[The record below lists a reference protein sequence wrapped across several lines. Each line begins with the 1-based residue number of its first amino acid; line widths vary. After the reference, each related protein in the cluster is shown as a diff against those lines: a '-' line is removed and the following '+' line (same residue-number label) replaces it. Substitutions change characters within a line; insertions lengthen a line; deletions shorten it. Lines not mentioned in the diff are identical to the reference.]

1 MLLLIPYFIL
11 VISLC
16 YIYGFIP
23 FIMLKKTLPSNPIT
37 PVLVGFAFL
46 GILSQW
52 FLLGGA
58 INLFVLQVLL
68 IGAVAAIWRYR
79 SYYQSHS
86 TNILKWISSMP
97 SKQRA
102 VLLTMLCIILYQSA
116 LPTKIND
123 MGAYYLQTLQWMQ
136 KFGAVRGLANLYPA
150 LGLGSAWHSLL
161 CFFQVPGLAPFYAL
175 NGTLIF
181 TIFLWLFFQFLAE
194 PKLPN
199 QNTIIALTKLQK
211 IYLIAYSLFL
221 FPLAFLY
228 LTAPSPDLPL
238 LVFTPL
244 LLYFIV
250 LDSQSLNPAI
260 SLLLACFL
268 FAIKPPALLGI
279 ALGALIVLQSFEI
292 FKPHAFPQI
301 IITTQKSWLLKLKSF
316 AFQLLLISVFLAPV
330 IGKNWLQTG
339 YPLYPMGNLG
349 LHLEGQLAAPKWQ
362 VPADWNQAY
371 RSGIIAWGYSDKPQ
385 VREFKGQLPNTL
397 SRLSL
402 WLNRSGYKGFMNKLL
417 FINVLLGLILC
428 LVKLPLQ
435 FKLSILLLVCLQIV
449 EYFFLSQ
456 YRLMLPT
463 ALALFSLNSVGIGC
477 WLLASGSW
485 PLGGSRGSRFSFSAR
500 GSLILR
506 GVLVLVVSIY
516 FVLAFV
522 PMSAFKEAS
531 RNKSITQTD
540 GFQTAYLLQAH
551 TQYQQGILDS
561 TIINSMP
568 FYYFSDQKYTWNAP
582 IPAQSLSHTRFLFN
596 HFGYQVKPL
605 GQSPGDG
612 FFMSRR

>member
-1 MLLLIPYFIL
+1 MLLLTPYFIL

-16 YIYGFIP
+16 YVYGIIP
-23 FIMLKKTLPSNPIT
+23 FILLKKPLPSNPIT
-37 PVLVGFAFL
+37 PILVGFAFL

-58 INLFVLQVLL
+58 INFFVLQVLL

-79 SYYQSHS
+79 SYYQTHS
-86 TNILKWISSMP
+86 TNMLRWIRSMP
-97 SKQRA
+97 SKQIA
-102 VLLTMLCIILYQSA
+102 VLLTLLCIILYQSA
-116 LPTKIND
+116 LPTKIHD

-161 CFFQVPGLAPFYAL
+161 CIFQLPGLAPFYAL

-194 PKLPN
+194 PKHPN
-199 QNTIIALTKLQK
+199 QNTIIAISKLQK
-211 IYLIAYSLFL
+211 IYLIAYSLLL

-250 LDSQSLNPAI
+250 IDTQSLNPAI
-260 SLLLACFL
+260 KLLLACFL
-268 FAIKPPALLGI
+268 FAVKPPALLGI

-292 FKPHAFPQI
+292 FKPQAFSQ
-301 IITTQKSWLLKLKSF
+301 IITTTRKSWLQKFKSF
-316 AFQLLLISVFLAPV
+316 AFQLLLICVFLAPV

-349 LHLEGQLAAPKWQ
+349 LHLDGQLAAPPWR

-385 VREFKGQLPNTL
+385 VREFKGELPSTL

-402 WLNRSGYKGFMNKLL
+402 WLNRSGYKGFINKLL
-417 FINVLLGLILC
+417 FINVLLGITLS
-428 LVKLPLQ
+428 LVKLPIQ
-435 FKLSILLLVCLQIV
+435 FKLSILLLTSLQIV

-463 ALALFSLNSVGIGC
+463 AITLFSLNCLAIGF
-477 WLLASGSW
+477 WLLA
-485 PLGGSRGSRFSFSAR
+485 PGSRISFGSRS
-500 GSLILR
+500 SLILR
-506 GVLVLVVSIY
+506 GVLLLVVSIY

-522 PMSAFKEAS
+522 PMSVFKSAS

-540 GFQTAYLLQAH
+540 GFQTSYLLQAH
-551 TQYQQGILDS
+551 TQYQQGLLDS
-561 TIINSMP
+561 SIINGMAFH
-568 FYYFSDQKYTWNAP
+568 FYSNKSYTWNAP
-582 IPAQSLSHTRFLFN
+582 IPAQSISHSRFLFN

-605 GQSPGDG
+605 GKSPGDG
-612 FFMSRR
+612 FIMSGE